1 MDSAATSQALYTVIE
16 DQHEFNLRHRA
27 NAHRSGHSM
36 GAWVD
41 GIYHEAKHTIAV
53 WLGLDHKT
61 ADNIIFT
68 SGATQALDDAVRMIG
83 CVYKRAT
90 IFIGKDFHHSLFL
103 PFHQLA
109 ADNSFFNIEF
119 IDVDINGKLDLV
131 QLTEKMKSV
140 EGPKIIA
147 ATAVSNVLGMVN
159 DLVAIKK
166 LAKLHKAVTVID
178 ASQIVGKRTVNLN
191 GFDFVAFSWHKI
203 YGPTGLGTLIV
214 NNRWMEAEPVRPGGG
229 TVTKVTLNSA
239 NWVTSAAKFEPGT
252 QNLSAIASI
261 PRLVNWLIQYRDDL
275 EEHDKAISEL
285 VKSHITVNQFRP
297 VALSETGL
305 ISLVPVLASPEDYA
319 YMLDAKNIMV
329 RTGKLCAEPL
339 VSLYNVNGLIRLSW
353 AAYTTSTDV
362 EKTFDVL
369 GEAYARLQKHV

>member
-1 MDSAATSQALYTVIE
+1 
-16 DQHEFNLRHRA
+16 
-27 NAHRSGHSM
+27 
-36 GAWVD
+36 
-41 GIYHEAKHTIAV
+41 
-53 WLGLDHKT
+53 
-61 ADNIIFT
+61 
-68 SGATQALDDAVRMIG
+68 
-83 CVYKRAT
+83 
-90 IFIGKDFHHSLFL
+90 
-103 PFHQLA
+103 
-109 ADNSFFNIEF
+109 
-119 IDVDINGKLDLV
+119 
-131 QLTEKMKSV
+131 
-140 EGPKIIA
+140 
-147 ATAVSNVLGMVN
+147 
-159 DLVAIKK
+159 
-166 LAKLHKAVTVID
+166 
-178 ASQIVGKRTVNLN
+178 
-191 GFDFVAFSWHKI
+191 
-203 YGPTGLGTLIV
+203 
-214 NNRWMEAEPVRPGGG
+214 MEAEPVRPGGG